1 MAALIIFLWFVAGI
15 LAYYN
20 TKGIFVRDEHLDW
33 DKATKEFVLIASLLL
48 GPVFL
53 FISIETR
60 IFVAIGN
67 GLAANKTRRCKDA

>member
-1 MAALIIFLWFVAGI
+1 MAALLIFLWLLAGV

-20 TKGIFVRDEHLDW
+20 TKGIFVSDEHLDW
-33 DKATKEFVLIASLLL
+33 DKATKEFVLIISLLL

-53 FISIETR
+53 FISIEIR

-67 GLAANKTRRCKDA
+67 GLAANKTRRYKDA